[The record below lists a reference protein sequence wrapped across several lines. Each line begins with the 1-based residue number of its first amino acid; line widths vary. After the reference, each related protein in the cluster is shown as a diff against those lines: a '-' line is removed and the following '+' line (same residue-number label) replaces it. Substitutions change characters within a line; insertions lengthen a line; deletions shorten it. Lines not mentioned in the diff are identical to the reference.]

1 MSQQINLFNPVF
13 LKQKKQF
20 TALRMAQTLGLV
32 LIGGVL
38 LSAYAAYQSRELA
51 QQAAKAGEQLT
62 AAQQELAQTN
72 ARLVPRK
79 KNQAL
84 EDELTRLQT
93 EHDSLQQ
100 AMVKLQNDEFGNR
113 VGYSAYLRAFA
124 RQIMPNL
131 WLTGFS
137 IDGAGR
143 AIGIQGRT
151 LQPELVPAYIKRLSQ
166 EPVLQGISFA
176 VLEMQAQQKDTAKE
190 PEGRSGPDAA
200 RKRAAPDYI
209 DFDLRSSG
217 VEKAAAKQP
226 SAYGGAKTQ
235 ADAPVQATKTPADA
249 SAQAAKNQIDAVMQA
264 AKAAVTPAA
273 DSNGK
278 VK

>member
-20 TALRMAQTLGLV
+20 TALRMAQALGLV

-38 LSAYAAYQSRELA
+38 LSAYAAYQSRELS
-51 QQAAKAGEQLT
+51 QQAADVGAQLAT
-62 AAQQELAQTN
+62 AQQELAQTN

-93 EHDSLQQ
+93 EQDSLQQ

-124 RQIMPNL
+124 RQITPNL

-176 VLEMQAQQKDTAKE
+176 VLEMQAQQKDTSKE
-190 PEGRSGPDAA
+190 TEGKAGPDAS
-200 RKRAAPDYI
+200 RKREVPDYI

-217 VEKAAAKQP
+217 VEKAATKQA
-226 SAYGGAKTQ
+226 SGYGGAKAQ
-235 ADAPVQATKTPADA
+235 ADAPVQSTKAPADA
-249 SAQAAKNQIDAVMQA
+249 GAQAARNQIDAAMQA
-264 AKAAVTPAA
+264 AKAVAPPAA